1 MSNNGSY
8 LFGMDMAS
16 RTTHEDHAKKT
27 MEEKVARRKLR
38 DLETG
43 AHVRRV
49 TRVLLVARSLRLQ
62 QASLGERLGERLVHF
77 DEASSPA

>member
-8 LFGMDMAS
+8 LFGMTWHHAR
-16 RTTHEDHAKKT
+16 RTKIMRKRQL
-27 MEEKVARRKLR
+27 EEKVARRKLR
-38 DLETG
+38 NLEAG

-49 TRVLLVARSLRLQ
+49 TRVLLARSLRLQ

-77 DEASSPA
+77 DEASSAA